1 MLKTFRI
8 LCFFLSLSWIAQA
21 AKVDTLVVYSKA
33 MQKNLKN
40 AVVLPSGYQAGKPM
54 RVLYLLHGFSD
65 SFDAWLTKPLPD
77 KQLLSQMADK
87 YNTIIVC
94 PDGGYGSW
102 YLDSPVSK
110 EFQYETYII
119 KELIPNVDSKYK
131 TMASREGR
139 LISGLSMGGHGALY
153 LAGRNP
159 SIFIAAGSIAGAL
172 DISSINAERGGD
184 IDKWFTKLLG
194 PVTQYADR
202 YKAHSVIHMTEKFKS
217 SGLKL
222 IVDCGTSDFLYE
234 ANKAFHKKMLEE
246 GIPHEY
252 TERPG
257 EHNWTYFVNS
267 LEYHMIFF
275 QKVLAQLPQ

>member
-1 MLKTFRI
+1 MK
-8 LCFFLSLSWIAQA
+8 
-21 AKVDTLVVYSKA
+21 
-33 MQKNLKN
+33 KNLKN
-40 AVVLPSGYQAGKPM
+40 AVVLPGSYQSGKPM

-65 SFDAWLTKPLPD
+65 PFDAWLTKPLPE
-77 KQLLSQMADK
+77 KGLVSQMADK

-102 YLDSPVSK
+102 YLDSPVTK

-119 KELIPNVDSKYK
+119 KELIPTVDSKYK
-131 TMASREGR
+131 TIASREGR

-159 SIFIAAGSIAGAL
+159 STFIAAGSIAGAL

-184 IDKWFTKLLG
+184 IEKWFTRLLG
-194 PVTQYADR
+194 PVTQNAER
-202 YKAHSVIHMTEKFKS
+202 YKEHSVINMTGKFKS

-246 GIPHEY
+246 GVPHEY

-257 EHNWTYFVNS
+257 EHNWPYFANS

-275 QKVLAQLPQ
+275 QKALAQLPQ